1 MIILLTIAGAGWSG
15 FTSTIGNS
23 SFPIV
28 VLFIILGVL
37 SSIVLLVV
45 DILVH
50 YYLKPKGLHWSLQ
63 LVVAFLAFVTSIA
76 WLNIEANEVVSILE
90 SFGLAFNID
99 TAILGLTVLAIGN
112 SVGDWIADTAVARAG
127 QPGMGV
133 ASCFGSPLL
142 NDVLGLS
149 FALIVSVGID

>member
-50 YYLKPKGLHWSLQ
+50 YYLKPKGLHWALQ